1 MAGQATAERGTGTET
16 LAAMVLEA
24 VERFDGTALK
34 YKEDGDWKELS
45 YEDLGVAIAG
55 IAGGLIDLGI
65 EPGQRVA
72 IFSDTRAEWTL
83 ADLGAVLAG
92 AVVVPIYQTASTEEA
107 EHVLSDSGAKLVFCE

>member
-1 MAGQATAERGTGTET
+1 MAGEATAERGTGTGT
-16 LAAMVLEA
+16 LAAMALEV
-24 VERFDGTALK
+24 VERFDGAALK

-45 YEDLGVAIAG
+45 YKDLGVAIGG

-72 IFSDTRAEWTL
+72 IFSDTRPEWTL

-92 AVVVPIYQTASTEEA
+92 AVVVPIYQTASAEEA
-107 EHVLSDSGAKLVFCE
+107 RHVLEDSGAVLVF